1 MAKRA
6 FRQASRRLPTAAD
19 CAYGWRVTAV
29 LFDVGGPIDCE
40 LRWEELI
47 DRDIRAALARHGI
60 HVSDEEYARASAAA
74 VHSFAPST
82 YRTIIWSLAAT
93 RADRVAVAAAVYDRV
108 AAGGDARDRERGG
121 IELRPG
127 VDALLRRLAGSGLAL
142 AIVANQPHKMRRELE
157 RVGIHHHFTHVE
169 LPGDD
174 GIRKP
179 DPRFFLRAC
188 DALAVAPERAIMVGD
203 RIDNDI
209 APARALGMRAVRLR
223 TGRHVAQEARDA
235 SEVPDADVHD
245 LVALGE
251 AILAL
256 AADLG

>member
-1 MAKRA
+1 M
-6 FRQASRRLPTAAD
+6 
-19 CAYGWRVTAV
+19 

-40 LRWEELI
+40 LRWEALI
-47 DRDIRAALARHGI
+47 DRDIRVALARHGI
-60 HVSDEEYARASAAA
+60 GVSDDDYARASAAA

-82 YRTIIWSLAAT
+82 YRTIIWTLAAAH
-93 RADRVAVAAAVYDRV
+93 ADRVAVAAAVYASV

-127 VDALLRRLAGSGLAL
+127 ADALLQRLSSRGLRL
-142 AIVANQPHKMRRELE
+142 AIVANQPHKVRSELR
-157 RVGIHHHFTHVE
+157 RVGIDRNFTHVE

-188 DALAVAPERAIMVGD
+188 QALGVVPERTIMVGD

-235 SEVPDADVHD
+235 NEVPDADVHD
-245 LVALGE
+245 LTALGD

-256 AADLG
+256 AEALR